1 MNLIYKASAYLIG
14 LLLLSACKTTTEA
27 EPPRQDPMGFGSV
40 FLERIT
46 EDKEVETWLRV
57 SPNGKYLIFNL
68 LLDQGSAAS
77 SESDFKSAFKDIFR
91 KSSQQPEYRK
101 SKDSVIAYIEIG
113 KPGKR
118 IVSQPGSHDASWY
131 PDGRSF
137 VYSVPQG
144 REKMLAKT
152 VIGEGISAIK
162 FLYPTPC
169 GKWDNEPSVSS
180 DGKLVIFRSDS
191 PRGIAIGKAYTSTE
205 KCTVLFEGAEP
216 QWHPRARRFVFSKV
230 IGGYYQLYIYDEPTS
245 QLSQFTFGNYN
256 NKHPS
261 WSPNGDKITFVSDRN
276 GNADVYVINAN
287 GTELIQVTTG
297 PAQEMY
303 PTWSPDGY
311 IYFSSNTGNQ
321 VDIWRARLAGR

>member
-1 MNLIYKASAYLIG
+1 MNIMNKPSAYLIG
-14 LLLLSACKTTTEA
+14 LLLLLSACKTTEG
-27 EPPRQDPMGFGSV
+27 ELVGQGPMGFGSV

-46 EDKEVETWLRV
+46 DDKEVETWLRV

-68 LLDQGSAAS
+68 LIDKGSVAP
-77 SESDFKSAFKDIFR
+77 SAFKDIFR
-91 KSSQQPEYRK
+91 RSSQQPEYRK
-101 SKDSVIAYIEIG
+101 SKDNIIAYIEIG

-118 IVSQPGSHDASWY
+118 IVSQPGMYDASWY
-131 PDGRSF
+131 PDGGSF

-144 REKMLAKT
+144 SEKMLAKT
-152 VIGEGISAIK
+152 IIGEGISAVK

-169 GKWDNEPSVSS
+169 GKWDSEPSISG
-180 DGKLVIFRSDS
+180 DGKLVVFHTNS
-191 PRGIAIGKAYTSTE
+191 PSGIAIGKAYTSTE
-205 KCTVLFEGAEP
+205 RCTLLFEGIEP

-230 IGGYYQLYIYDEPTS
+230 IGGYFQLYIYDEPTS

-256 NKHPS
+256 NRHPS
-261 WSPNGDKITFVSDRN
+261 WSPDGEKITYVSDRN

-287 GTELIQVTTG
+287 GTGLIQVTTG